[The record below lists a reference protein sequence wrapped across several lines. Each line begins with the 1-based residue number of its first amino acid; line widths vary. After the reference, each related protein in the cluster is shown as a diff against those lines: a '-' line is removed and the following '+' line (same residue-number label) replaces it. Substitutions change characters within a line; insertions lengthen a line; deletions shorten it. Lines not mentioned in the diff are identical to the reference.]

1 MEINEKNNRKTI
13 QELLDDAKK
22 FPDYWAAKTT
32 MDFAMGLDH
41 LMKEKNISKA
51 DLARNIGTTPAYITK
66 VMRGNENFTVE
77 TMWKLALGVGGQ
89 IILSVVDANS
99 ITPYYYGANSGFGV
113 TQLNPLIFSQGG
125 ENFTLNQ
132 PVAVIPLNEVTQEYL
147 RSQNLPLAN
156 AA

>member
-99 ITPYYYGANSGFGV
+99 IAPCYYGASPSFGV
-113 TQLNPLIFSQGG
+113 IQPNPLTFSQG
-125 ENFTLNQ
+125 EEILTLNQ
-132 PVAVIPLNEVTQEYL
+132 PVAVIPLNEVTQEGL
-147 RSQNLPLAN
+147 KSTNLPLAN